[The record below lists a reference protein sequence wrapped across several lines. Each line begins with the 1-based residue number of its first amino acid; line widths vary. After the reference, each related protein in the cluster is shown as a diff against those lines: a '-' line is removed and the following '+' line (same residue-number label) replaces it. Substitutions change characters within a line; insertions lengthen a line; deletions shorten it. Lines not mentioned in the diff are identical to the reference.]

1 MSRIEKQLT
10 IAGLEWIASDILKT
24 ISVYIQISYMNL
36 PIVGK
41 LRCRVTTLNTRLTN
55 GTENEKKVLVFV

>member
-1 MSRIEKQLT
+1 MSRIEKHLP

-41 LRCRVTTLNTRLTN
+41 LRCGIMTLNTRLTN
-55 GTENEKKVLVFV
+55 GTETENKVLVFV